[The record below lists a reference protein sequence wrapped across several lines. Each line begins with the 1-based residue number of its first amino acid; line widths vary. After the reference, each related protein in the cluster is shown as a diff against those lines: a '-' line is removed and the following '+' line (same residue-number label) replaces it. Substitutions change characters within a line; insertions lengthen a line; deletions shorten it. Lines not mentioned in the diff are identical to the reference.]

1 MDTTLVDIVT
11 KLKVISCVR
20 EHERFSTNNNLIK
33 IEPNS
38 KLSPLYRWLFGEDRE
53 ANMMALQTI
62 FDAAIHDH
70 AIIFKELNQAKQ
82 GRARIQ
88 ITYGDDKTAVCKL
101 QCMIDILDRVL
112 REDEEHREA
121 HQTISQSA
129 GGKAGKGGSK
139 GRRSSPSS
147 S

>member
-1 MDTTLVDIVT
+1 
-11 KLKVISCVR
+11 
-20 EHERFSTNNNLIK
+20 
-33 IEPNS
+33 
-38 KLSPLYRWLFGEDRE
+38 
-53 ANMMALQTI
+53 MALQTI
-62 FDAAIHDH
+62 FDAAIHMLNTKKGTADH

-82 GRARIQ
+82 GLARIQ